1 MSGIVDAHIKPRKM
15 FYMDHFV
22 CNTSTDFMCSKYRTE
37 IKLNLSFAFSI
48 IVITYSNETAPAKT

>member
-1 MSGIVDAHIKPRKM
+1 MPGIVDTYIKPRKM

-22 CNTSTDFMCSKYRTE
+22 CNTFADFMCSKYRTE

-48 IVITYSNETAPAKT
+48 IVITYFNETAPAKT